1 MKKDINNNVNRQSSS
16 AVVVLAEAAK
26 GGGGKREE
34 ENQKRLDSISS
45 HSMAFTMPREL
56 GSSWSSKSINSSVSN
71 SSNGTPNPFTA
82 VNSTGSRVSHSS
94 ISVVEKGEVV
104 EEERGRGRTT
114 AELNRLCEL
123 LEEERSKSVDWKGN
137 SARQGATG
145 RGGEGGGVL
154 EERDKEAEEER
165 EGKICEIN
173 CSSVPSPSTSQSLLT
188 TPLRPMKERNFERK
202 VFVGHESSRASIQKQ
217 GEVQPLE
224 DLSTAPQGYCSILPP
239 PCPSSH
245 PKEGTNLSFERTQE
259 EQLQRAPFDGIQ
271 GLLGELAKIGEPP
284 PYFSPEATEGK
295 EEAMAVHGVEVD
307 FASTTDQQ
315 VGSNSN
321 SRKEGLASLV
331 ELVKMSQISIVPM
344 GSSTSQVYNNIH
356 EKKQSTEVEEVEKK
370 CITVEEKKSL
380 KPWEYELFHGFSQE
394 RICYVEEGSTNAPK
408 DFNNYDNPRSST
420 WEEDLLA
427 GFSNVS
433 LQNKGNNSNID
444 THKTLTREGST
455 NILPQA
461 DNTNSI
467 LSINQNGVN
476 NNHNLRGGSFLNP
489 SLERNTTNIME
500 AGVDIMVEDSI
511 EKNVNNSA
519 KEMEEGDNNEVKDKH
534 NSFMGQQG
542 YCHSDEDL
550 SSTTP
555 STQPLGLN
563 LVPKSTPGVRAAATQ
578 QQEKNFQS
586 LCLSTFHNIID
597 NCLEKRQFLQ
607 TFVSRIPPPPPS
619 CYTITRSKMGPIDP
633 HSYTDSSHPLT
644 KHIALSLFLDFQ
656 TKIIN
661 GTTTLT
667 LERAHKGEIF
677 LDTRD
682 LTIESVEDSQ
692 KKSLKFFL
700 EKPDVIKGSLLRIF
714 LEEEA
719 FVFSITFKTSQSTS
733 AIQWLEPSQTAGRKL
748 PYVFTQCQANHARSI
763 FPCQDTSIARI
774 RYLADVNIPAE
785 LSVVM
790 SAAHVGRTLSSDSE
804 ARAIESFVMEQ
815 PIPPYLFALAVG
827 DITYEEVGP
836 RTRIYAE
843 PSKVKAAAHEFANI
857 EEMVRKAE
865 ALFGPYDW
873 ERFDLLAMP
882 PSFPYGGMENPRITF
897 LNPTII
903 IGDQSG
909 VEMVAHELAQSW
921 TGNLISNT
929 TANDL
934 WLNEGF
940 TTYAER
946 RIVEDQDRLESVQL
960 HTGIGW
966 QRLKEDIERFKDRP
980 EMTKLKMHMEGVDP
994 DEIYSKIPSE
1004 KGFQFLQRLEFQV
1017 GRPTFDNFLKKY
1029 IAKFKFQSI
1038 DTETFLVFLKE
1049 NLSGIEEQVDL
1060 QTWIYGTGIPD
1071 DAIQPKTG
1079 LLERVQSLAH
1089 GYQSGKKPT
1098 AAETK
1103 TWSAQAWTVYIEGL
1117 HKMLSAEQIGELEE
1131 LHHFSDSPNWEIKI
1145 GILTIGANSAY
1156 QPFYPQIESVL
1167 HHVGRIKYLKPLYQG
1182 LLEGS
1187 LEGKELALK
1196 VFAEAKSKYH
1206 PIAQVLIEGLL
1217 TKYTSS

>member
-1 MKKDINNNVNRQSSS
+1 MKTDINNNFNRQSSS
-16 AVVVLAEAAK
+16 VVGVLAEAAK
-26 GGGGKREE
+26 GGEGTREE
-34 ENQKRLDSISS
+34 ENEKRL
-45 HSMAFTMPREL
+45 AT
-56 GSSWSSKSINSSVSN
+56 V
-71 SSNGTPNPFTA
+71 
-82 VNSTGSRVSHSS
+82 SRVSHPP
-94 ISVVEKGEVV
+94 ISVVEKGEAVV

-114 AELNRLCEL
+114 AELNKLCEL
-123 LEEERSKSVDWKGN
+123 LEEERSKSVEWKGN
-137 SARQGATG
+137 SARQGERG
-145 RGGEGGGVL
+145 SRGGGGEVL
-154 EERDKEAEEER
+154 EERDKEEAEEER

-173 CSSVPSPSTSQSLLT
+173 CSSVPSQSTSQSLLT
-188 TPLRPMKERNFERK
+188 TPLRPVKERNFERK
-202 VFVGHESSRASIQKQ
+202 VFVGHDSSRASVQKQ
-217 GEVQPLE
+217 GELQPLE
-224 DLSTAPQGYCSILPP
+224 DLSTAPKGYCNILPP

-245 PKEGTNLSFERTQE
+245 PKEGTNLSFKRTQE
-259 EQLQRAPFDGIQ
+259 EQLQRPPFDGLQ

-295 EEAMAVHGVEVD
+295 VEAMPLHGVEVD
-307 FASTTDQQ
+307 FASTVNQQ
-315 VGSNSN
+315 VGSSSN

-331 ELVKMSQISIVPM
+331 ELVKMSRISTVPM
-344 GSSTSQVYNNIH
+344 GSSTSEVYNNIH
-356 EKKQSTEVEEVEKK
+356 EKKQSTKAEVEKK
-370 CITVEEKKSL
+370 CIIVEEKKSL
-380 KPWEYELFHGFSQE
+380 KPWEYELFHGFSHE
-394 RICYVEEGSTNAPK
+394 RICYVEERSTSAPK
-408 DFNNYDNPRSST
+408 DFNNYDHPRSST

-444 THKTLTREGST
+444 THRTLTIEGFT
-455 NILPQA
+455 NISPQA

-467 LSINQNGVN
+467 LSINHSDMN
-476 NNHNLRGGSFLNP
+476 NNHNLRGETFLNP
-489 SLERNTTNIME
+489 SLEKNTTNIME
-500 AGVDIMVEDSI
+500 AGVGIMVEDSI
-511 EKNVNNSA
+511 EKNVNNTA

-534 NSFMGQQG
+534 ISFMGQEE
-542 YCHSDEDL
+542 YCHCDEDF

-563 LVPKSTPGVRAAATQ
+563 LEPKSTPGDKATVAQ
-578 QQEKNFQS
+578 LQEKNFQS
-586 LCLSTFHNIID
+586 LCLSTFHNITD

-607 TFVSRIPPPPPS
+607 SFVSRIPPPPPS
-619 CYTITRSKMGPIDP
+619 CYIITRSKMGPIDP

-656 TKIIN
+656 TKIIS

-682 LTIESVEDSQ
+682 LTIESVENSQ
-692 KKSLKFFL
+692 KKSQKFFL

-733 AIQWLEPSQTAGRKL
+733 AIQWLEPSQTTGRKL
-748 PYVFTQCQANHARSI
+748 PYVFTQCQASHARSI

-790 SAAHVGRTLSSDSE
+790 SAAHVGRTLSLDSE

-815 PIPPYLFALAVG
+815 PIPPHLFALAVG

-865 ALFGPYDW
+865 ALFGPYHW

-897 LNPTII
+897 LNPTITV
-903 IGDQSG
+903 GDQ
-909 VEMVAHELAQSW
+909 MVAHELAQSW
-921 TGNLISNT
+921 TGHLISNT

-946 RIVEDQDRLESVQL
+946 RIIEDQDGLESVQL

-966 QRLKEDIERFKDRP
+966 QRLKKDIERFKDRP

-1071 DAIQPKTG
+1071 DAIPPKAG

-1098 AAETK
+1098 ATETK
-1103 TWSAQAWTVYIEGL
+1103 TWSAQAWIVYIEAL
-1117 HKMLSAEQIGELEE
+1117 PKKLSAEQIGELEE

-1206 PIAQVLIEGLL
+1206 PLAQVLIEGLL